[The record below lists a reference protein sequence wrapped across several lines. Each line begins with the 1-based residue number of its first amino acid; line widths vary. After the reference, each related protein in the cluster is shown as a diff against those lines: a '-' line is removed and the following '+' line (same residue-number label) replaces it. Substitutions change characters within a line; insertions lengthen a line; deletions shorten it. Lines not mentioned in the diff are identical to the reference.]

1 MKQNI
6 LDRHAALQ
14 IVTRVQLLQ
23 PTDEGRWGMMTVT
36 EMLKHC
42 NLANTQILEGERTQ
56 PKTTLKQYLL
66 RILSLYIVPRFPKN
80 MQGAPANDTSGTISD
95 ARFYNEREQFIKT
108 IMRFPANRKPLTLSH
123 IAFGNI
129 STRQWGRAAWM
140 HMDHHLRQFGV

>member
-6 LDRHAALQ
+6 LDRHAALG
-14 IVTRVQLLQ
+14 IVTRAQLLQ
-23 PTDEGRWGMMTVT
+23 PTDEARWGLMTVT

-42 NLANTQILEGERTQ
+42 NLANTQILGGSRTQ
-56 PKTTLKQYLL
+56 AKSTIKQHLL

-80 MQGAPANDTSGTISD
+80 TEGAPANDTYGTISED
-95 ARFYNEREQFIKT
+95 QFHNEREQFIKT
-108 IMRFPANRKPLTLSH
+108 IMRFPANRRELTLSH